1 MTETSLEHLNYAMLS
16 AIVAPSH
23 TSGSELILLFA
34 AAQWPVFVGP
44 ALLILIWILG
54 DHGDR
59 RSAVTAGL
67 SVLLALIV
75 AHFISS
81 VYMHPRPFMEG
92 LSQNYLG
99 HVPDSSFPSDHCTL
113 LFALAASLYLC
124 RDGIW
129 PGIASFPA
137 VLGLLTGWARVRL
150 GAHFPLDIAG
160 AVVLAFVAAALCAV
174 GPARAFE
181 EKITGL
187 AERLYFRETR
197 RSHAP

>member
-1 MTETSLEHLNYAMLS
+1 MENLNYALFS
-16 AIVAPSH
+16 AVVVHSH
-23 TSGSELILLFA
+23 TFGNELILLFA
-34 AAQWPVFVGP
+34 AAQWPVFLGP

-75 AHFISS
+75 AHVVSS
-81 VYMHPRPFMEG
+81 VYMHPRPFMVG
-92 LSQNYLG
+92 LSQNYLD

-113 LFALAASLYLC
+113 LFALAMSLYLS

-129 PGIASFPA
+129 PGISAFPA
-137 VLGLLTGWARVRL
+137 ALGILTGWARVRL

-160 AVVLAFVAAALCAV
+160 AAVLAFVAAAVCAA

-187 AERLYFRETR
+187 AERIYFRDTR
-197 RSHAP
+197 RSPAP